1 MKNKPSIEQHIELG
15 KKIKQAHLLLIEA
28 EIMACNLYG
37 TTKFYSK
44 FNTLDN
50 KIAAIRCKLYG
61 YACNEHPELPND
73 VVLGCYDGDNLYEVT
88 TNLNKFRA
96 KQLAEQIEYAAT
108 EAAAIEHYREVRRE
122 YDE

>member
-1 MKNKPSIEQHIELG
+1 MRRTPTIEQHIELG

-44 FNTLDN
+44 FNTLDK

-61 YACNEHPELPND
+61 YVCDEHPELPND
-73 VVLGCYDGDNLYEVT
+73 VVLECYDGDNLYQVT
-88 TNLNKFRA
+88 NNLNKFRA
-96 KQLAEQIEYAAT
+96 RQLAEQIEYAAT
-108 EAAAIEHYREVRRE
+108 EEAAIEHYREYWSMYE
-122 YDE
+122 